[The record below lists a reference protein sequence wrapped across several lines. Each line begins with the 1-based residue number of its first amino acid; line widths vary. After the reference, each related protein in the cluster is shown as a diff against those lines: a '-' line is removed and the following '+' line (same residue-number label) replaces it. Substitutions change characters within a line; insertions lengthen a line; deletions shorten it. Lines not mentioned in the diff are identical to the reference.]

1 MVSGSSPGNRNGS
14 FITSGVA
21 MSARDT
27 FHNVPMPP
35 WWNFCSR
42 RKPPM
47 TSPGAS

>member
-14 FITSGVA
+14 FITSSVA

-35 WWNFCSR
+35 
-42 RKPPM
+42 
-47 TSPGAS
+47 